1 MSNTPEELSAQALI
15 LRGIEAIERVHAR
28 LEAIEKALDALNKEV
43 GIAKDAGAK
52 AESALNRIASTEEK
66 RAAIEERAEA
76 QRQTWIQRVWE
87 SQAFKILLIGFA
99 AFLLKLLGVTFA
111 LDKVP
116 SLMGGGP

>member
-28 LEAIEKALDALNKEV
+28 LEAIEKSVDTLSKEV
-43 GIAKDAGAK
+43 NVAKDVGAK
-52 AESALNRIASTEEK
+52 AETALNRIAATEEK
-66 RAAIEERAEA
+66 RAAIEERAEN
-76 QRQTWIQRVWE
+76 QRQTWIQRIWE
-87 SQAFKILLIGFA
+87 SQAFKILLIGFV

-116 SLMGGGP
+116 SLIGGGP